1 MIINLKQVS
10 NADAD
15 NIKLDKINYN
25 FDQLVA
31 NGGGPQ
37 GPRGIKGELGPQ
49 GVTGKRGFQGDRG
62 FQGTQGPSGDNNK
75 VFWKNIQGDPTVPTT
90 DTLVPIYNG
99 PNNSPENTYPPIV
112 SVGFLPGDVQYDS
125 TPNFLNGNLPYQW
138 IINRKNQFSSNLRF
152 TSDDVPDHW
161 VDFTMKLN
169 SLNSVN
175 EFTMEFKS
183 QDANIENTSF
193 ILYAEDHIFKSN
205 INGAI
210 LLKIGQNITEYNT
223 DTIFNSKV
231 TFNNVLVIEGTTEY
245 PASADKVAVSAD
257 SEGTVIYKS
266 VKELGGTVPFGTI
279 ISILPSIFSDNTKFI
294 NNEVIDT
301 THFPDLPIRIRAG
314 SGVGKYKGW
323 YLCNGQQ
330 WIGDTESHIVPD
342 LNSFSYSI
350 EDNSMSNDPNSQGY
364 SFSTNTFVHLVG
376 GADTTMVAN
385 EDQTYSNGIYNVNS
399 AIGTND
405 NLISIVQG
413 GTIYKIKRLP
423 QIIYLD
429 EVDLY
434 WMSAGD
440 GQAPISN
447 TTFRLTDTN
456 SSAGNIS
463 PNPQN
468 IASTSN
474 QQGSSYQISAIVNAP
489 SGYYWS
495 SVPVIGF
502 PSYISDVVE
511 TLGNGVYPSVLN
523 LAIYVSSQPED
534 QTIIPL
540 SVDTSSILLPVP
552 NINLILHRNSNPT
565 NSTLT
570 PVQDENIIYDSQT
583 GYTFNIIVDAAS
595 GYRFYSVGDVDMSG
609 STVPP
614 GSTFT
619 VNSQSLSNS
628 NKTLTKNITITVP
641 VGTPTG
647 SQFEYNAIGGPIEI
661 PCVTASLD
669 TTNFIGECLGNSTNA
684 SYSTLTLQLSAITNE
699 DVDITIEI
707 SEAGCSTPST
717 DYVVLTIP
725 AGSTSVQYSNLSS
738 DYVDCGQGQ
747 CELQYREYIAITAI
761 NPPDYM
767 ICS

>member
-62 FQGTQGPSGDNNK
+62 FQGTQGPSGDNNE

-99 PNNSPENTYPPIV
+99 PNNSPENTYPPII

-205 INGAI
+205 INSAI

-231 TFNNVLVIEGTTEY
+231 TFNNILIIKGTTEY
-245 PASADKVAVSAD
+245 PASTDKVAVSAD

-279 ISILPSIFSDNTKFI
+279 ISVLPSIFSDSTKFI

-301 THFPDLPIRIRAG
+301 TQFPDLPIRIRVG
-314 SGVGKYKGW
+314 SGVGRYKGW

-330 WIGDTESHIVPD
+330 WIGDTESHIVPN

-350 EDNSMSNDPNSQGY
+350 EDNSISNEPSGQGY
-364 SFSTNTFVHLVG
+364 SFSTNTFVNLIG
-376 GADTTMVAN
+376 GADTTMVASDSN
-385 EDQTYSNGIYNVNS
+385 NGIYDVNS
-399 AIGTND
+399 VINTND
-405 NLISIVQG
+405 DLVGVIQG

-440 GQAPISN
+440 GQASISN

-456 SSAGNIS
+456 SSTDSIS
-463 PNPQN
+463 PNPQD
-468 IASTSN
+468 IGSTN
-474 QQGSSYQISAIVNAP
+474 NPQGSSYQVNSIVNAP
-489 SGYYWS
+489 SGYYWV

-502 PSYISDVVE
+502 PSYISDVVG
-511 TLGNGVYPSVLN
+511 TLGSGAYPSVLN
-523 LAIYVSSQPED
+523 LAIYVSSQPANN
-534 QTIIPL
+534 TIIPL
-540 SVDTSSILLPVP
+540 SVDTSDAMSPSLQNYLL
-552 NINLILHRNSNPT
+552 LHRNSNPI

-570 PVQDENIIYDSQT
+570 PVQDENIIYDYSA
-583 GYTFNIIVDAAS
+583 GYTFNIVIDAIS
-595 GYRFYSVGDVDMSG
+595 GYKFNDVSNVDTSG
-609 STVPP
+609 SNVPQ

-628 NKTLTKNITITVP
+628 NTRLTKNITITVP
-641 VGTPTG
+641 NGTPIG
-647 SQFEYNAIGGPIEI
+647 SQFEYNVIGGPIAI
-661 PCVTASLD
+661 PCVTVSLD

-707 SEAGCSTPST
+707 SEAICLTSST

-738 DYVDCGQGQ
+738 DNVDCGQGQ
-747 CELQYREYIAITAI
+747 CELQYREYIAITSI